1 MLSFHWEVE
10 KKKFT
15 NAVIYGYDEANE
27 ILVDN
32 NGVIKEIG
40 KDLGPADE
48 VIDLAGK
55 LVTAPYVDPHLHLD
69 YVYTL
74 SEMGREGAGS
84 GTLFEAIEM
93 WPKFKENLT
102 VESVKKLA
110 LKGII
115 DEVSQGVQ
123 HIRTHIDVTDPNF
136 TALKAM
142 LELRE
147 ELKDKVEIQI
157 VAFPQQG
164 MYTYKGGRDL
174 VEEALKMGADVVGG
188 IPHYEPAREFGEKSV
203 HDIVELA
210 LKYEKLID
218 VHCDETDDPHSRFVE
233 LLNALVL
240 MEDYGEKTTAS
251 HTCSFGSADNS
262 YAYRMIDLFKKSKM
276 NFIACPTENAYL
288 QGRQDTYPK
297 RRGLTRVK
305 EFMENGIN
313 IAFAQDSINDPW
325 YPMGNG
331 NMMNILDNG
340 IHLAQIMSPEEIDK
354 DLDLITYNGA
364 RCLNIQD
371 RYGLDVGKDANFIV
385 LDGDSPFDVIR
396 NRAKVLASVR
406 KGVYLFK
413 QKPVEYD
420 VKLDLGVNY

>member
-1 MLSFHWEVE
+1 M
-10 KKKFT
+10 KKYT
-15 NAVIYGYDEANE
+15 NAVIYGHNDANE

-32 NGVIKEIG
+32 GVIKAIG

-48 VIDLAGK
+48 VIDLGGK

-74 SEMGREGAGS
+74 SELGKTGAGS
-84 GTLFEAIEM
+84 GTLFEAIEL

-102 VESVKKLA
+102 IESVKKLA
-110 LKGII
+110 LKGIQ

-147 ELKDKVEIQI
+147 ELKDMVEIQI
-157 VAFPQQG
+157 VAFPQEG

-203 HDIVELA
+203 HDIVELG
-210 LKYEKLID
+210 LKYDKMID
-218 VHCDETDDPHSRFVE
+218 VHCDENDDPQSRFVE

-240 MEDYGEKTTAS
+240 MEDYGTMTTAS
-251 HTCSFGSADNS
+251 HTCSFGSADDS
-262 YAYRMIDLFKKSKM
+262 YAFRMMDLFKKSKM
-276 NFIACPTENAYL
+276 SFISCPTENAYL

-305 EFMENGIN
+305 EFIEYGIN
-313 IAFAQDSINDPW
+313 VAFAQDSINDPW

-340 IHLAQIMSPEEIDK
+340 IHLAQIMSAEDVK
-354 DLDLITYNGA
+354 TNFDLISYNGA
-364 RCLNIQD
+364 RCLNIHD
-371 RYGLDVGKDANFIV
+371 SYGLEVGKQANFIV
-385 LDGDSPFDVIR
+385 LDETSVYEAIR
-396 NRAKVLASVR
+396 KRVDVLASVR
-406 KGVYLFK
+406 DGEYLFK
-413 QKPVEYD
+413 RKEKAYD
-420 VKLDLGVNY
+420 VELDL

>member
-1 MLSFHWEVE
+1 M
-10 KKKFT
+10 KKYT
-15 NAVIYGYDEANE
+15 NAVIYGHNDANE

-32 NGVIKEIG
+32 GVIKAIG

-48 VIDLAGK
+48 VIDLGGK

-74 SEMGREGAGS
+74 SELGKTGAGS
-84 GTLFEAIEM
+84 GTLFEAIEL

-102 VESVKKLA
+102 IESVKKLA
-110 LKGII
+110 LKGIK

-123 HIRTHIDVTDPNF
+123 YIRTHIDVTDPNF

-147 ELKDKVEIQI
+147 ELKNIVEIQI
-157 VAFPQQG
+157 VAFPQEG

-174 VEEALKMGADVVGG
+174 VEEAIKMGADVVGG
-188 IPHYEPAREFGEKSV
+188 IPHYEPAREFGEKSI

-210 LKYEKLID
+210 LKYNKLID
-218 VHCDETDDPHSRFVE
+218 IHCDETDDPQSRFVE

-240 MEDYGEKTTAS
+240 MEDYGTRTTAS
-251 HTCSFGSADNS
+251 HTCSFGSADDS
-262 YAYRMIDLFKKSKM
+262 YAYRMIDLFKKSNM
-276 NFIACPTENAYL
+276 NFISCPTENAYL
-288 QGRQDTYPK
+288 QGRHDSYPK

-305 EFMENGIN
+305 EFMENEIN

-340 IHLAQIMSPEEIDK
+340 IHLAQIMSPEEIK
-354 DLDLITYNGA
+354 TDLNLITYNGA

-406 KGVYLFK
+406 KGEYLFK

>member
-1 MLSFHWEVE
+1 M
-10 KKKFT
+10 KKFI
-15 NAVIYGYDEANE
+15 NAVIYRHADANE
-27 ILVDN
+27 ILID
-32 NGVIKEIG
+32 NGVIKAIG

-48 VIDLAGK
+48 VIDLGGK
-55 LVTAPYVDPHLHLD
+55 LVIAPYVDPHLHLD

-74 SEMGREGAGS
+74 SELGRQGAGS

-102 VESVKKLA
+102 IDSVKKLA
-110 LKGII
+110 LKGIY

-123 HIRTHIDVTDPNF
+123 FIRTHIDVTDPKF

-157 VAFPQQG
+157 VAFPQEG
-164 MYTYKGGRDL
+164 MYTYRGGRDL

-203 HDIVELA
+203 HDTVKLA
-210 LKYEKLID
+210 LKYDKLID
-218 VHCDETDDPHSRFVE
+218 VHCDETDDTHSRFLE

-240 MEDYGEKTTAS
+240 MEDYGRRTTAS

-262 YAYRMIDLFKKSKM
+262 YAFRMMDLFKKSKI
-276 NFIACPTENAYL
+276 NFISCPTENAYL

-305 EFMENGIN
+305 EFMEAGIN
-313 IAFAQDSINDPW
+313 VAFAQDSINDPW

-340 IHLAQIMSPEEIDK
+340 IHLAQIMSPEEIEV
-354 DLDLITYNGA
+354 DLDLITYNGS

-385 LDGDSPFDVIR
+385 LDGDSPFDVVR
-396 NRAKVLASVR
+396 NRARVLASIR
-406 KGVYLFK
+406 KGDYLFK
-413 QKPVEYD
+413 ERPREYD
-420 VKLDLGVNY
+420 VKLDLGLDY